1 MSEQE
6 MKDDLW
12 RAKDRIVEL
21 ENAVRSLNQLWTN
34 EYTAHHKTQL
44 QVIEL
49 QKRIMGIKE

>member
-1 MSEQE
+1 MSEQQ
-6 MKDDLW
+6 MKDNLF

-49 QKRIMGIKE
+49 QKRLMGIKE